1 MNKYLDNKNMQK
13 YYCSNQGKENKNSIN
28 YKLRETKYQINKNIN
43 NNTQST
49 FTLSLLK
56 KISKELGEK
65 MSDEELKDPSE
76 RASKNGLELI
86 FEELY
91 DIMTKNIIPLNK

>member
-1 MNKYLDNKNMQK
+1 M
-13 YYCSNQGKENKNSIN
+13 S
-28 YKLRETKYQINKNIN
+28 
-43 NNTQST
+43 
-49 FTLSLLK
+49 SLN
-56 KISKELGEK
+56 KISKELGKK
-65 MSDEELKDPSE
+65 MSDEELKDPLE